1 MIPKRRGDFTKWT
14 CLMRFLFLLEYNCF
28 TMLGYFLL
36 YSEVN
41 EPYANLYPLLLGPP
55 SYLTPI
61 PPLCVITEHRAKLPV
76 LSSSFPLAVY
86 FTHGSVYIG
95 EGNGT
100 PLQYSC
106 LENPRDGGTWWAAI
120 SGVTQSWT

>member
-1 MIPKRRGDFTKWT
+1 
-14 CLMRFLFLLEYNCF
+14 
-28 TMLGYFLL
+28 MLGYFLL

-76 LSSSFPLAVY
+76 LSSSFPLAIY
-86 FTHGSVYIG
+86 FTHGSVYMSVLLSWFI
-95 EGNGT
+95 
-100 PLQYSC
+100 PSSSS
-106 LENPRDGGTWWAAI
+106 PAA
-120 SGVTQSWT
+120 SACVFSMSASLFLPWK

>member
-1 MIPKRRGDFTKWT
+1 MCTYIPS
-14 CLMRFLFLLEYNCF
+14 LLS
-28 TMLGYFLL
+28 LL
-36 YSEVN
+36 PTHPIS
-41 EPYANLYPLLLGPP
+41 PLY
-55 SYLTPI
+55 I
-61 PPLCVITEHRAKLPV
+61 ITAHRAELPV

-106 LENPRDGGTWWAAI
+106 LENPIGGGAW
-120 SGVTQSWT
+120 